1 MTLFQ
6 IIGLPLICL
15 MVLVSGVNLIR
26 RRSSLAVGTFWL
38 LLWTAAGIAIAVPDA
53 TTTVANALGI
63 LRGADFVFY
72 CAVLGA
78 FVGFFLVY
86 VRLRELNRQITV
98 LTRELALRDRIDP
111 PSARELP
118 PHDPAG

>member
-6 IIGLPLICL
+6 IIGLPLIVV

-38 LLWTAAGIAIAVPDA
+38 LLWAAAGVAIAVPDA
-53 TTTVANALGI
+53 TTTVAHALGI
-63 LRGADFVFY
+63 LRGADLVFY
-72 CAVLGA
+72 CAVLGG
-78 FVGFFLVY
+78 FVGFFLIY
-86 VRLRELNRQITV
+86 VRLRELSRQITV
-98 LTRELALRDRIDP
+98 LTRDLALRHAIEP
-111 PSARELP
+111 APARELP

>member
-6 IIGLPLICL
+6 VIGLPLICL

-38 LLWTAAGIAIAVPDA
+38 LLWTAAGIAVAVPDA
-53 TTTVANALGI
+53 TTRVANALGI
-63 LRGADFVFY
+63 LRGADLVFY
-72 CAVLGA
+72 CAVLGG

-98 LTRELALRDRIDP
+98 LTRELALRGRIDP
-111 PSARELP
+111 APARELP